1 MRPDTVPRRSII
13 QAGSY
18 ALASLALFLG
28 ALVQGASGFAF
39 SLVSLPLL
47 TLAMPAGRAVPM
59 LTLFG
64 LAINSIVLF
73 SARSRKLPAGFPAL
87 LTAGA
92 AGTVPGVLLLGS
104 VPEVPLAI
112 GVGLTVALIAGA
124 YLAGFRAG
132 LSRSRAAVVPVG
144 LLSGVMNGLMTFSG
158 PPVIIL
164 LTERG
169 AGRDE
174 FRAGLAFYF
183 LGLNLLT
190 VPMLASAGLLDV
202 AVLAATA
209 ELLPAAAAGAILG
222 SALSGRIPQDAFRRA
237 VLVLL
242 AILGL
247 SAAAR
252 AAF

>member
-1 MRPDTVPRRSII
+1 MT
-13 QAGSY
+13 
-18 ALASLALFLG
+18 
-28 ALVQGASGFAF
+28 GFAF

-47 TLAMPAGRAVPM
+47 ALAMPAGRAVPM

-64 LAINSIVLF
+64 IAINSIVLV
-73 SARSRKLPAGFPAL
+73 SARSRALPAGFPAL
-87 LTAGA
+87 LAAGA
-92 AGTVPGVLLLGS
+92 AGTVPGVLLLGT
-104 VPEVPLAI
+104 VPEEPLAI
-112 GVGLTVALIAGA
+112 AVGLAVAVIAGA
-124 YLAGFRAG
+124 YLAGLRAG
-132 LSRSRAAVVPVG
+132 LSKSRAAVVPVG

-190 VPMLASAGLLDV
+190 VPMLLAAGLLDGG
-202 AVLAATA
+202 VLAGTA
-209 ELLPAAAAGAILG
+209 ELLPPTAAGAILG
-222 SALSGRIPQDAFRRA
+222 SALSGRIGRDAFRRA

-242 AILGL
+242 AVLGL
-247 SAAAR
+247 ATAAR